1 MGLEPQGRRGLRRI
15 VCDAAPLLSLQE
27 ADLLEILP
35 LAGRISIPPAVE
47 TELQTLDPIPE
58 WVEVVS
64 LDASFAHEALTWIRS
79 GILDPGESEAMALV
93 RQLDADWLLTD
104 DAAARLVAQREEI
117 EVHGSLG
124 LVLWAAAAGHFNLE
138 GAQSAVDALSRS
150 SLWVS
155 TRVLE
160 EVRTALPKL
169 CSQSETPDTT

>member
-117 EVHGSLG
+117 EATIAVEVDPAGIDPASLPSRLLARAISVVISIARQG
-124 LVLWAAAAGHFNLE
+124 QGRGRDGGCDGQSGQ
-138 GAQSAVDALSRS
+138 GA
-150 SLWVS
+150 
-155 TRVLE
+155 
-160 EVRTALPKL
+160 
-169 CSQSETPDTT
+169 